1 MLTGARKSRA
11 WHCTFKIAA
20 CFLHMGATCPQFS
33 STVSISNI
41 LSHFTHKN
49 IGICKITC
57 SNFWLRKYGHCIP
70 STTTNA
76 RWLKELIFLM
86 VHLSQLLRK
95 DNFLTIE
102 AIEEIIG
109 DKFDGFNYVFFKAH
123 LFGLWRKSTK
133 QKGKR
138 EAIDWGAVIMKH
150 ANQNLNNHILQEEVF
165 KTERIWLSLHLR
177 G

>member
-49 IGICKITC
+49 IGICQITC

-109 DKFDGFNYVFFKAH
+109 DKFDGFNYVFFKPTF
-123 LFGLWRKSTK
+123 LVYEEN
-133 QKGKR
+133 QQNKR
-138 EAIDWGAVIMKH
+138 EKEKQWIGEQLWWSMP
-150 ANQNLNNHILQEEVF
+150 
-165 KTERIWLSLHLR
+165 TRISIATYFRKKFLKLK
-177 G
+177 GYD